1 MKRQKNQKFFS
12 FNFLKKNQKAQFQ
25 ISFAWLF
32 AIIVGAFI
40 LFLAIYAAVKVIN
53 IGESATSARAGKEI
67 SVLLNPLETGF
78 EAGKTTLLKMPVE
91 TRIRNRCSSAG
102 NFGRQTIQLSQK
114 SFNKWTET
122 DIDIGFSNKYIFS
135 EDITEGKN
143 FFLFSKPFRFPFKIA
158 DMIYLTSAKKD
169 YCFLNATERIEEEIS
184 DLNQDNLF
192 TENCPDNSI
201 KICFKGGSECDINV
215 NEKLR
220 SVEKRNQ
227 VMYYETD
234 ALMYAAIF
242 SDKDIYECQIE
253 RIMQRAEELSLLY
266 DDKATFLLSQGC
278 LPEVNLFAFGSSV
291 NSIKSSAE
299 LITIKSIADDIER
312 ENNLAECKLW

>member
-53 IGESATSARAGKEI
+53 TGESATSARAGKEI

-91 TRIRNRCSSAG
+91 TRIHNKCSPAG

-122 DIDIGFSNKYIFS
+122 DIDVGFSNKYIFS

-158 DMIYLTSAKKD
+158 DMIYLTSTKKD
-169 YCFLNATERIEEEIS
+169 YCFMDAPERINEEIS
-184 DLNQDNLF
+184 DLNQENLF
-192 TENCPDNSI
+192 TGNCPGNSI
-201 KICFKGGSECDINV
+201 KICFEGGSECDINV
-215 NEKLR
+215 NENIR

-227 VMYYETD
+227 IVYYETD
-234 ALMYAAIF
+234 ALMYAAVF

-266 DDKATFLLSQGC
+266 DDKATFLSSQGC
-278 LPEVNLFAFGSSV
+278 LPEVNLLAFGISV

-299 LITIKSIADDIER
+299 LLTVRSIVDDIER